1 MASHATTDTADHH
14 PDMDYAQHNA
24 TFAAFLAMVK
34 WGIISCAIV
43 VVSLYCFIEAHQPV
57 LGTLLLLL
65 LPVGAVALF
74 VMRSRPAD

>member
-1 MASHATTDTADHH
+1 MASTPTTEHH

-24 TFAAFLAMVK
+24 TYAGFLAMVK
-34 WGIISCAIV
+34 WGIIASAIV

-57 LGTLLLLL
+57 LGTLLLLA

-74 VMRSRPAD
+74 VMRSRSAD

>member
-1 MASHATTDTADHH
+1 MASHAATDTADRH
-14 PDMDYAQHNA
+14 PDMDYNQHTSTYA
-24 TFAAFLAMVK
+24 GFLAMVK
-34 WGIISCAIV
+34 WGIVGTLIV

-74 VMRSRPAD
+74 VMRSRTAD